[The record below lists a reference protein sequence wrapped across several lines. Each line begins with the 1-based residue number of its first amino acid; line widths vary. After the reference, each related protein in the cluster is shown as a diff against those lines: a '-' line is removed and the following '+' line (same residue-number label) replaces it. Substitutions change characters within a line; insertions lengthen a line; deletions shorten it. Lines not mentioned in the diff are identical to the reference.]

1 MEDKQFEPT
10 ACRML
15 QHTDSLLIKFHLIDK
30 CLQCL
35 CMPITC
41 FSKVNYLSTFFY
53 RILCFSA
60 TKIYSIFIILQD
72 SLSGISHRRA
82 FSQNGL
88 IYRCVYRFSEY
99 FIQFL
104 TLQNFRNIYSQEDL
118 SKVFAIN
125 KLI

>member
-41 FSKVNYLSTFFY
+41 FSKVNYLSTFFTEY
-53 RILCFSA
+53 YVS
-60 TKIYSIFIILQD
+60 LQ
-72 SLSGISHRRA
+72 LR
-82 FSQNGL
+82 
-88 IYRCVYRFSEY
+88 

-104 TLQNFRNIYSQEDL
+104 LFYRIPLVELAIDERLVKMGSYTGVFRDFPNTLFS
-118 SKVFAIN
+118 F
-125 KLI
+125 